1 MHRITPCS
9 QKVMLRFR
17 RWSRKE
23 YAAFVSLHRH
33 VTIGQVGRGIADASL
48 GKQKTAVCEGKKTE
62 GTSWTGF
69 SEEDTLFGSGGPRLG
84 GSLFEIDRT
93 GLWCLLVS
101 QREEVPALLLEE
113 INKITIT
120 GRGVPVSGQV

>member
-1 MHRITPCS
+1 MHRIAS
-9 QKVMLRFR
+9 YSRKVMLRFR

-84 GSLFEIDRT
+84 GSLFETDRT
-93 GLWCLLVS
+93 GLWCLLVP
-101 QREEVPALLLEE
+101 QREEVPALLLDE

>member
-1 MHRITPCS
+1 MHRIASYSC
-9 QKVMLRFR
+9 KVMLRFR

-62 GTSWTGF
+62 GTSWTSF
-69 SEEDTLFGSGGPRLG
+69 SEEDTLFGSGGPGLG
-84 GSLFEIDRT
+84 GSLFETDRT
-93 GLWCLLVS
+93 GLWRLLGP
-101 QREEVPALLLEE
+101 QREDVPALLLYN
-113 INKITIT
+113 INKTTIT
-120 GRGVPVSGQV
+120 GRGVSVSGQV

>member
-33 VTIGQVGRGIADASL
+33 VTIGQVGRGIADAAL

-69 SEEDTLFGSGGPRLG
+69 SEEDTLFGSGGPGLG

-101 QREEVPALLLEE
+101 QREEVPALLLDK

-120 GRGVPVSGQV
+120 GRGVSVSG

>member
-1 MHRITPCS
+1 MHRITSCS

-62 GTSWTGF
+62 GTSWTSF
-69 SEEDTLFGSGGPRLG
+69 SEEDTLFGSGGPGLV
-84 GSLFEIDRT
+84 GSLFETDQT
-93 GLWCLLVS
+93 GLWRLLVP
-101 QREEVPALLLEE
+101 QREEEPALLLDE
-113 INKITIT
+113 INKITVT

>member
-1 MHRITPCS
+1 MHRITSCS
-9 QKVMLRFR
+9 QKIMLRFR

-62 GTSWTGF
+62 GTSWTSF
-69 SEEDTLFGSGGPRLG
+69 SEEDTLFGSGGPGLG

-93 GLWCLLVS
+93 GLWCLLVP
-101 QREEVPALLLEE
+101 QREEVPAQLLDE

-120 GRGVPVSGQV
+120 GRGVPVSGKV